1 MNHTNHYTNGLIK
14 NNDII
19 TDIIELNESDDE
31 EQNHIEQQ
39 NSNPFE
45 EEESSSNLSSND
57 LNKVNKIDKDSYSL
71 NYQKQKSP
79 KILPTFDESIVN
91 LKNNFIKL
99 FNKKNNNT
107 QLDIMDNESFRK
119 TFTFNKNMNLIFQFS
134 DIIKEIYENQL
145 ETKMIERNCD
155 INRIIDIYMNKI
167 KKLTKKRKIVIKDY
181 NNLIFVIGAEMHI
194 NTTDTQAKEFIVK
207 KRTETLRGNNKINTS
222 DDECYI
228 LEINCNKKKKQI
240 FQSLDEVTCALIFLL
255 ENLEKIA
262 VFK

>member
-1 MNHTNHYTNGLIK
+1 MSHTNHYTNGLIK
-14 NNDII
+14 NNNII

-71 NYQKQKSP
+71 NYQK
-79 KILPTFDESIVN
+79 
-91 LKNNFIKL
+91 

-134 DIIKEIYENQL
+134 DLIKEIYENQL

-181 NNLIFVIGAEMHI
+181 NNLIFVIGAEIHI

-222 DDECYI
+222 GDECYI